1 MVISSRLRQ
10 LTATQGLDGV
20 NWKYELLEMTVT
32 LSSALADSRISY
44 AMVMPPMPAPR
55 ITMCAMC
62 CCSLCCVGWAW
73 GSPLEDADH
82 GVQAVLDDLLQ
93 VFRAVLPLHGEGGV
107 GGQALQGTGDL
118 GYILDLLRGDV
129 HARFQ
134 FPVHF
139 FRHVSLHPW
148 VVMWHRVK
156 ATGMPSPDMRQIAC
170 QRASRI

>member
-1 MVISSRLRQ
+1 MVMSSRLRQ

-44 AMVMPPMPAPR
+44 AMVMPPTPAPR
-55 ITMCAMC
+55 ITMCAIY
-62 CCSLCCVGWAW
+62 CCSLCCLLGV

-82 GVQAVLDDLLQ
+82 GVQAVLHDLLQ
-93 VFRAVLPLHGEGGV
+93 ILRAVLPLQGQGGV
-107 GGQALQGTGDL
+107 GRQALQRTGDL
-118 GYILDLLRGDV
+118 GHLVDQFRGEV

-139 FRHVSLHPW
+139 FRHCCS
-148 VVMWHRVK
+148 
-156 ATGMPSPDMRQIAC
+156 PSYWGL
-170 QRASRI
+170 